1 MYDLVADE
9 SVQFRII
16 STLRGHGF
24 KVYAI
29 IESDASI
36 SDIEVLQIAQEN
48 QCILLTEDKD
58 FGELTFRLGMHHHGI
73 ILLRLSEVEPESR
86 SNLVLQ
92 AIEKHL
98 DQMHDCFSVIT
109 HEKIRIPRLEE

>member
-1 MYDLVADE
+1 MYDFVADE

-16 STLRGHGF
+16 TALRAHSY
-24 KVYAI
+24 KVYSI
-29 IESDASI
+29 IESDSSI
-36 SDIEVLQIAQEN
+36 SDTEVLQIAKEN
-48 QCILLTEDKD
+48 QCILITEDKD
-58 FGELTFRLGMHHHGI
+58 FGELTFRLGMQHHGI
-73 ILLRLSEVEPESR
+73 ILLRLSEVEPEGR

-109 HEKIRIPRLEE
+109 HEKIRITRLEE